1 MGIFDDFS
9 KFLEDRLDEYLTDN
23 PHLELMAMEEKLREQ
38 AQETLKLM
46 AELKLKE
53 RQLQDEI
60 LAIAQDI
67 QVWHA
72 RIAKAKA
79 KGRPDL
85 AEPAQDYEAS
95 LLRQGNQKWGQME
108 MLKERIQQTE
118 ELQQKIQQ
126 RRKEVQMQVTQAQAT
141 RASTQ
146 AAAQAAARDSW
157 TGPPPSSATSRP
169 IDLEKQ
175 FQRWEA
181 EEELEQLKRRMGK

>member
-9 KFLEDRLDEYLTDN
+9 KFLEERLDEYLAAN

-38 AQETLKLM
+38 EEETLKLM
-46 AELKLKE
+46 TDLKMTE

-72 RIAKAKA
+72 RIEKAEA
-79 KGRPDL
+79 KGRSDL
-85 AEPAQDYEAS
+85 AEPAKEHEAN

-108 MLKERIQQTE
+108 MLKERIQQTH

-126 RRKEVQMQVTQAQAT
+126 RRKEVQAEVTQAQAT
-141 RASTQ
+141 RTASQTQ
-146 AAAQAAARDSW
+146 TSSTSWNSPPIGSTNSSNPAQ
-157 TGPPPSSATSRP
+157 
-169 IDLEKQ
+169 LEKQ

-181 EEELEQLKRRMGK
+181 EEELEELKRNLGK